1 MEAFS
6 DMKAPAFVFDFE
18 QIAQLVRSTAQK
30 EGAVTE
36 ADRRVRDYYEQPD
49 AQLLWVDRAGVD
61 YRADSLLAY
70 LHRVGNVG
78 FSEQAFYVDAI
89 ECDLQLL
96 RQLQF
101 TEGDGDINHV
111 AARLDYHL
119 TKACLRY
126 AYGYRYG
133 FINPSRIFNHLDID
147 EDKKPSNY
155 VRYRGLF
162 DVDMEQAPADYHLSV
177 INKIKHDSIAQYLT
191 SIEPQDKFYRQLKGM
206 LKDATTDEQRQRIL
220 CNMERTRWRLHHP
233 IPETGKRI
241 IVNLPAYHLYAYGSD
256 SVLDMRIVC
265 GAWKTKTPL
274 LTSEVEWMEV
284 NPQWIIPQSI
294 LEKDVVRHAG
304 DSAYFARNR
313 YNIFERATNKQMAIG
328 EVTASMLLS
337 GKYRVAQ
344 ESGDDNSL
352 GRIVFRFKN
361 QFSVFLHYT
370 STPWMFQREKRSI
383 SHGCVRVA
391 RPFELAHFVLDQ
403 PDEWLLDRIRI
414 SMGLKA
420 ETDRGRQY
428 LRTHQDEEDHKLIG
442 YVPVKP
448 HVPLYI
454 IYYTLWPD
462 ENGALQTWPDIY
474 GYDKVVLEHLKPYL
488 P

>member
-18 QIAQLVRSTAQK
+18 QIAQLVRTTAQK

-36 ADRRVRDYYEQPD
+36 ADRRVRDYYEQPN
-49 AQLLWVDRAGVD
+49 APLLWIDRAGVD
-61 YRADSLLAY
+61 CRADSLLAY
-70 LHRVGNVG
+70 LHRVGDIG

-89 ECDLQLL
+89 ERDLQQL

-101 TEGDGDINHV
+101 SEGDGDINHV

-147 EDKKPSNY
+147 DDKKGSPNI

-162 DVDMEQAPADYHLSV
+162 DVDMEKAPADYHLLI
-177 INKIKHDSIAQYLT
+177 INKIKHDSIAHYLT
-191 SIEPQDKFYRQLKGM
+191 TIESQDKFYRQLKEM

-304 DSAYFARNR
+304 DSAYFAR
-313 YNIFERATNKQMAIG
+313 K
-328 EVTASMLLS
+328 
-337 GKYRVAQ
+337 
-344 ESGDDNSL
+344 SGDDNSL

-370 STPWMFQREKRSI
+370 STPWVFKRDSRSV
-383 SHGCVRVA
+383 SHGCVRVE
-391 RPFELAHFVLDQ
+391 RPFELAHYVLDQ